1 METSLSESDLLVSRL
16 HEGVQLAKQLH
27 DLNTQGR
34 IQDSHRIQ
42 SITEDLDKLCNGL
55 SGSQEITYVDC
66 KWLDSCVKT
75 RLKYVESIEKWIS
88 QARAMVEAKLAAHG
102 STVEAIAFKVFD
114 LERRFEKKGID
125 VQSMTQARLS
135 SSSSVSDGA
144 ESSVFTEAS
153 RNNPKEFLNGLE
165 EKYRE
170 TFRQMDEY
178 EKSRAEDALRMEK
191 LDTESANLVQRIKE
205 RLRVIQN
212 DENPA
217 VSVSFSQNFASVL
230 ISDKMTDLVA
240 DKVNDCVNFI
250 DTFAQLEIDN
260 LRGGLAEDI
269 WKQIQPTLT
278 LVDVVE
284 PRRRVVDLDCPACL
298 KLGSI
303 TAHARHAVRFARPI
317 QAHLSFS

>member
-1 METSLSESDLLVSRL
+1 
-16 HEGVQLAKQLH
+16 
-27 DLNTQGR
+27 
-34 IQDSHRIQ
+34 
-42 SITEDLDKLCNGL
+42 
-55 SGSQEITYVDC
+55 
-66 KWLDSCVKT
+66 
-75 RLKYVESIEKWIS
+75 
-88 QARAMVEAKLAAHG
+88 MVEPKLAAHS

-114 LERRFEKKGID
+114 LEKRFEKKGID
-125 VQSMTQARLS
+125 IQSMTQARLS
-135 SSSSVSDGA
+135 SSSSVRDSA

-178 EKSRAEDALRMEK
+178 GRSRAEDALRMEK

-212 DENPA
+212 DENPS
-217 VSVSFSQNFASVL
+217 VSVSFSRHFASVL

-284 PRRRVVDLDCPACL
+284 PRRR
-298 KLGSI
+298 
-303 TAHARHAVRFARPI
+303 
-317 QAHLSFS
+317 